1 MEDKGTRGQGEGRE
15 FLIFTAYFI
24 IIGTFIT
31 PPQPSPREGRVRD
44 SAGGVYFIYLQYAV

>member
-31 PPQPSPREGRVRD
+31 PPQPSPLEGRVRD